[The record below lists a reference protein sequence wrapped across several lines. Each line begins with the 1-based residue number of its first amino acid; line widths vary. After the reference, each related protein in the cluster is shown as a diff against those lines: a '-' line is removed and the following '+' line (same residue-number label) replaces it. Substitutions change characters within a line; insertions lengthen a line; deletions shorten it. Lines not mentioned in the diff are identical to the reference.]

1 MARAAVREGRRSWE
15 VKVIEGGDGSGP
27 SERAGGTV
35 VGLSPGP
42 QRTSRVLRI
51 KCQQ

>member
-15 VKVIEGGDGSGP
+15 VRVTEGGDGSGP

-35 VGLSPGP
+35 VVLA
-42 QRTSRVLRI
+42 RVLRGPHGF
-51 KCQQ
+51 